1 MQSLSTW
8 RDRLRQEAG
17 ETPVSLILIAPTIGL
32 ILMAIFGAGRLAE
45 AQTAVETAAGSAVRE
60 VTLATTPGNGAAAA
74 REVVAST
81 LSQRGITC
89 PPTVTVDAG
98 ALLNAPGVGGEAT
111 VTVQCSVQL
120 GDLMVPGLPGTIQIE
135 RQVSSPV
142 DTYRDRM

>member
-1 MQSLSTW
+1 M
-8 RDRLRQEAG
+8 
-17 ETPVSLILIAPTIGL
+17 PVIS
-32 ILMAIFGAGRLAE
+32 
-45 AQTAVETAAGSAVRE
+45 S
-60 VTLATTPGNGAAAA
+60 
-74 REVVAST
+74 
-81 LSQRGITC
+81 
-89 PPTVTVDAG
+89 AG